1 MNHHRA
7 GILCL
12 LSITVL
18 TAGCGQPDA
27 QISFSGDLNRTQ
39 NGFQMDGQVI
49 DSSGPTQT
57 FENVTIY
64 LYSSERELIKERNF
78 GTYSGNSEQFVLQS
92 DRLPYY
98 IIIDSPTFWE
108 LGDAGAFYHE
118 WSDANSRYVARG
130 VGSRDEFPVDVPER

>member
-1 MNHHRA
+1 MNRHRI
-7 GILCL
+7 GILFL
-12 LSITVL
+12 LSIAVL

-64 LYSSERELIKERNF
+64 LYSSEGELIKERNL

-108 LGDAGAFYHE
+108 RSASSL
-118 WSDANSRYVARG
+118 
-130 VGSRDEFPVDVPER
+130 